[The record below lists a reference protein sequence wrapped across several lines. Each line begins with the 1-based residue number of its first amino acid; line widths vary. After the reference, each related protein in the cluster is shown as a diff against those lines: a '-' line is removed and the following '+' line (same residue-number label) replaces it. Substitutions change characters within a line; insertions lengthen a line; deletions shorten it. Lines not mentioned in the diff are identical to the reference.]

1 MEGSREVAL
10 MRRILLLAPVAV
22 MMAAMLVVPAGEA
35 SATIHSISC
44 ADHAREGTPAHR
56 QEPPGIT
63 INDFNG
69 NNADERQPV
78 NSVRGNDTANE
89 NARLKKAERCGD

>member
-1 MEGSREVAL
+1 
-10 MRRILLLAPVAV
+10 MRLILVLATVAV
-22 MMAAMLVVPAGEA
+22 MMATMLVVTAGPA

-44 ADHAREGTPAHR
+44 ADHAQDGTPAQQ

-63 INDFNG
+63 DNDFNG
-69 NNADERQPV
+69 DNAEERQPV